1 MNLYGLLRIETRS
14 QDTPSSMVIG
24 FGWIW
29 QCVCMCWYFIQVCG
43 CQVDFV
49 CLSHSILLTLGEG
62 SEAELANLPRLVVSC
77 RGLLS
82 PLSRAEMKDTYPLLH
97 HPHLLKW
104 MPEI

>member
-1 MNLYGLLRIETRS
+1 M
-14 QDTPSSMVIG
+14 
-24 FGWIW
+24 
-29 QCVCMCWYFIQVCG
+29 CVCVGTLHKYVDARWICVPFPFYPPYF
-43 CQVDFV
+43 
-49 CLSHSILLTLGEG
+49 GEG

-82 PLSRAEMKDTYPLLH
+82 PLSRAEMRDTYPLLH